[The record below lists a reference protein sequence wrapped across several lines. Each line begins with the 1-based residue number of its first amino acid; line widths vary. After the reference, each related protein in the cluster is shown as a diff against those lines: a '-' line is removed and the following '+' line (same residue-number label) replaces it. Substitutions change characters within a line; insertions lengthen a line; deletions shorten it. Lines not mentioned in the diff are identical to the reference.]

1 MSTKTIKGK
10 TPGGGTFTTKITTS
24 PNKPLK
30 KNTVKRILKKIIG
43 RSEGGKVVAACY
55 PGFK

>member
-1 MSTKTIKGK
+1 MGTKTIKGK
-10 TPGGGTFTTKITTS
+10 TPGGGTFTTTITTS

-30 KNTVKRILKKIIG
+30 KPKIKRILRKIIG
-43 RSEGGKVVAACY
+43 KSEGGKIVAAGY